1 MSDTVP
7 PDAATRA
14 ARQRVAAK
22 VRALRATR
30 FPTRTSFAVKAG
42 MHVNQAE
49 ALEHDAGSHD
59 YGLKTLA
66 RIARALNVSTSV
78 LVDAYLDAAPSPESV
93 PPHRLRRDAGG
104 AAAFGNELR
113 RQRQR
118 AGLTL
123 PQLEQVAGVHHNY
136 AGMLE
141 RGEIASPGLQI
152 VVRLAI
158 GIGADPEEQRA
169 VAVRLVR
176 VFAAELP
183 APSRPPRRRAG

>member
-1 MSDTVP
+1 MNGPSS

-14 ARQRVAAK
+14 ARQRVAATI
-22 VRALRATR
+22 RALRGTR

-49 ALEHDAGSHD
+49 ALEHDAGDHD

-66 RIARALNVSTSV
+66 RIAKALNVSTSV
-78 LVDAYLDAAPSPESV
+78 LVDAYLDVAPPSETV
-93 PPHRLRRDAGG
+93 PPLRLRREAGG

-118 AGLTL
+118 RGLTL
-123 PQLEQVAGVHHNY
+123 PQLEEVAGVHHNHG
-136 AGMLE
+136 GMLE
-141 RGEIASPGLQI
+141 RGEIASPGLQM
-152 VVRLAI
+152 VVRLAV
-158 GIGADPEEQRA
+158 GIGADPDQQRA

-176 VFAAELP
+176 VFAGELP
-183 APSRPPRRRAG
+183 APSRPPRRAS